1 MTTGE
6 TSAQVVVAGAGIA
19 GIETALALKAFAG
32 DAVRVTLVDPGR
44 QFRIPATATG
54 RAFGV
59 GRTGERLLAE
69 VAARAGATLTPGR
82 VTAVDPRRH
91 LLMLAGGRLLTYDA
105 LVVAIG
111 AWALPSVPGALH
123 FTGHDD
129 VVAVRGM
136 IDEIGA
142 GAARGA
148 ETDLAI
154 VVPDD
159 CTWPLAAYELALMA
173 HDHLLAGGAAHAVRI
188 SVVTAEQ
195 TPLAV
200 FGPDASASVAR
211 MLGRAGVAVHAG
223 SHVAA
228 WSWGRLEIAGGDA
241 LAADRV
247 IALPLQR
254 GPALDGLPADS
265 TASSGPPTMAAS
277 PAVRTSGRWATARR
291 FPSSRAASPASRPTR
306 WRPSSPA
313 AWAPT
318 SRRCPSPHPPG
329 VDRGRRPRA
338 LPPVRPPWR
347 GPGRRRPALV
357 AGRQG
362 RRALPQPVPRGLAQ
376 RRDPR
381 PPGQPRA
388 ARALMTSAPRGR
400 ALRDDRP
407 VRARVGP
414 RAVARGAA

>member
-223 SHVAA
+223 SQVAA

-265 TASSGPPTMAAS
+265 HGFVRAADDGGVPGCPDVWAVGDGSTFPVKQGGIACQQADSVASVIARRMGADVEEVPFPPTL
-277 PAVRTSGRWATARR
+277 RGWIGDGGRAR
-291 FPSSRAASPASRPTR
+291 FLQSDLHGAG
-306 WRPSSPA
+306 PA
-313 AWAPT
+313 ADA
-318 SRRCPSPHPPG
+318 
-329 VDRGRRPRA
+329 
-338 LPPVRPPWR
+338 PPWW
-347 GPGRRRPALV
+347 PVAKV
-357 AGRQG
+357 AGRFLSPFLADWPSG
-362 RRALPQPVPRGLAQ
+362 EIPALPGNPVRRAR
-376 RRDPR
+376 
-381 PPGQPRA
+381 
-388 ARALMTSAPRGR
+388 
-400 ALRDDRP
+400 
-407 VRARVGP
+407 
-414 RAVARGAA
+414 